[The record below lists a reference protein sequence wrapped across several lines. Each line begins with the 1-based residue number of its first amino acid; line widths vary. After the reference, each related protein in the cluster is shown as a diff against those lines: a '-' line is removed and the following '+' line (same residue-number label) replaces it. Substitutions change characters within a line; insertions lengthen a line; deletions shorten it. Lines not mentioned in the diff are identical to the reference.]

1 MKLQP
6 SDLILRFDARDDKVL
21 LLVPRSPDEL
31 DTLKRFYEIPVAQEV
46 AVSAFAKEIGV
57 AVASFLH
64 ARHSDRFK
72 VESKDA
78 SAIEGA
84 SDEEVTFE
92 DVRLLIDRLGDSSTP
107 ADVDAVDTLLA
118 QASKR
123 GDRKAAKYLRETWP
137 GLKAVFLRRISRG
150 SPGQ

>member
-6 SDLILRFDARDDKVL
+6 SDLVLRFDASDGKVL

-46 AVSAFAKEIGV
+46 AVSDFAKEVGV
-57 AVASFLH
+57 VVASFLH

-78 SAIEGA
+78 AAIE
-84 SDEEVTFE
+84 STPHEEVTFE
-92 DVRLLIDRLGDSSTP
+92 DARLLIDRLGDSSTL
-107 ADVDAVDTLLA
+107 ADVDAVDMLLA

-137 GLKAVFLRRISRG
+137 GLKAVFLRRISRE

>member
-6 SDLILRFDARDDKVL
+6 SDLVLRFDASGSKML

-31 DTLKRFYEIPVAQEV
+31 DTLKRFYEVPVADEV
-46 AVSAFAKEIGV
+46 AVSEFAKEIGV

-72 VESKDA
+72 VEPDIA
-78 SAIEGA
+78 AATEVTA
-84 SDEEVTFE
+84 HEQVTFE
-92 DVRLLIDRLGDSSTP
+92 DARLLIDRLSDSSTS
-107 ADVDAVDTLLA
+107 ADIDAVDELLA

-137 GLKAVFLRRISRG
+137 DLRAVFARRISRA
-150 SPGQ
+150 SPRQ